1 MNESAELQWTKL
13 CYGTAF
19 LEDRLVVVRAER
31 SYGKVNCVDVDYDS
45 SPFTEDIKKGIP
57 VVASLSPRES
67 FTKWLE
73 TPFSAFR
80 KARKVLPTLLDI
92 QMPFPLEGC
101 VYMFMA
107 GKRTD
112 GGCAGLAVGAR
123 LEDVRKKLEGLENAG
138 LDPMVLDQ
146 DGLALWT
153 QSLKELPCVEEELD
167 LPRVILHLNQAGSTL
182 VLGRGTE
189 FMSAYGIRSNDDV
202 QINRLL
208 KAQLGAEGAVH
219 WVWAGPGADDAEY
232 VANLHAR
239 LASNWPGKSDIHE
252 NPRTFLVRAIAVR
265 ALLPG
270 PFRCNLRTGSAIH
283 PVIARKDSWRL
294 MKAALLFLLAGLLLC
309 GSNIGIQMLVKN
321 KQNNVNTVLSEL
333 ADNLAGYHLEE
344 KGSDALAVV
353 NRILE
358 ERFKLLQPFLDAVA
372 GPSPVDI
379 ITDMIEAGEG
389 KELFYETLSVS
400 RNEIIAGGTVAKR
413 DACED
418 TIACLRNAGFTVD
431 VKWGPVSAD
440 ERNEFTLTCRKQ

>member
-1 MNESAELQWTKL
+1 
-13 CYGTAF
+13 
-19 LEDRLVVVRAER
+19 
-31 SYGKVNCVDVDYDS
+31 
-45 SPFTEDIKKGIP
+45 
-57 VVASLSPRES
+57 
-67 FTKWLE
+67 
-73 TPFSAFR
+73 
-80 KARKVLPTLLDI
+80 
-92 QMPFPLEGC
+92 
-101 VYMFMA
+101 
-107 GKRTD
+107 
-112 GGCAGLAVGAR
+112 
-123 LEDVRKKLEGLENAG
+123 
-138 LDPMVLDQ
+138 
-146 DGLALWT
+146 
-153 QSLKELPCVEEELD
+153 
-167 LPRVILHLNQAGSTL
+167 
-182 VLGRGTE
+182 
-189 FMSAYGIRSNDDV
+189 
-202 QINRLL
+202 
-208 KAQLGAEGAVH
+208 
-219 WVWAGPGADDAEY
+219 
-232 VANLHAR
+232 
-239 LASNWPGKSDIHE
+239 
-252 NPRTFLVRAIAVR
+252 
-265 ALLPG
+265 
-270 PFRCNLRTGSAIH
+270 
-283 PVIARKDSWRL
+283 